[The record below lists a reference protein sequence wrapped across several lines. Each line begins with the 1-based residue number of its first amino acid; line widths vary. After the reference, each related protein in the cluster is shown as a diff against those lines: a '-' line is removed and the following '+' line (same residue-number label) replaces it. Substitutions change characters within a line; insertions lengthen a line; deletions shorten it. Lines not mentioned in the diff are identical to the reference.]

1 MPRLRTPCRT
11 NSSGAESYAIRQ
23 LYRRHPKAPAQGAE
37 VPKAPAQG
45 AEVPKA
51 ELGQPNPGSSGP
63 RVETTA
69 GAPGPGT
76 APVVDGAISVGVAK
90 VGVTGSAVL
99 TAGNWD
105 AVAGTEP
112 SEENDGGF
120 AGTCCVT
127 GTSAGVFIAQAVKPV
142 PAAIRVAAA
151 TPIHPVRMFRR
162 PRR

>member
-1 MPRLRTPCRT
+1 MPRIRTPCRT

-23 LYRRHPKAPAQGAE
+23 RYRRH
-37 VPKAPAQG
+37 PKAPAQG

-127 GTSAGVFIAQAVKPV
+127 GTSAG
-142 PAAIRVAAA
+142 
-151 TPIHPVRMFRR
+151 
-162 PRR
+162 